1 MHLASSLRTIN
12 PVGPLPLIQGRRCPA
27 RSVASHLT
35 SSVSDHQI
43 VLLQC
48 SHTASESGEGAG
60 RCKRTFRT
68 HRGAKASVSGPA
80 SRVASGIYTAQGRK
94 KSQNRIMW
102 SNASRKSL
110 QEMISKKSKKNSA
123 KSATVSNRTTPT
135 PSAAAVIRAVRR
147 SVRT

>member
-1 MHLASSLRTIN
+1 MNLASPLRTIN
-12 PVGPLPLIQGRRCPA
+12 PVGPLPLIQERRCPA

-94 KSQNRIMW
+94 KI
-102 SNASRKSL
+102 
-110 QEMISKKSKKNSA
+110 A
-123 KSATVSNRTTPT
+123 KSYHVVERKPKEPPGND
-135 PSAAAVIRAVRR
+135 IEKKQEK
-147 SVRT
+147 